1 MTELTKTLNDANQ
14 SSNLGDLENQDENEI
29 KLYESFEDMDLKENL
44 LRGIYAM
51 GYEKPSSIQQKAI
64 KPFLEG
70 GDLIAQSQSGTGK
83 TATFAISV
91 LNSIDADRGTQA
103 IIVAH
108 TRELALQIHTVATA
122 LNQYLKHSI
131 VLLTGGTS
139 VNQNIED
146 LRRHPHLL
154 IGTPGRL
161 LDMLNKR
168 KINLRDM
175 RFVVVDEADE
185 LFSSGFINQ
194 IYDIFRFLREC
205 KLQVALYS
213 ATMPREFFDISQKI
227 MRDPKKIL
235 VKTEQLTLEGIK
247 QFYINVER
255 NEFKFDT
262 LSDLYDLI
270 SVSQSIIY
278 CNSKKMVNELSYNLT
293 SKNFTVASIH
303 SDMTQEER
311 SRIVKEFRN
320 GESRILIST
329 DLLSRG
335 IDVQQVSIV
344 INYDVPSSIE
354 NYIHRIGRSGRFGR
368 KGVAINLI
376 TVTDISKL
384 HDIEKYYST
393 VIEELPENFMEFL

>member
-1 MTELTKTLNDANQ
+1 MTELTNTNLNL
-14 SSNLGDLENQDENEI
+14 SSSSGNDEDKNEI
-29 KLYESFEDMDLKENL
+29 KNYESFEDLELKENL

-91 LNSIDADRGTQA
+91 LNSIQEDKGTQA
-103 IIVAH
+103 IIIAH
-108 TRELALQIHTVATA
+108 TRELALQIHTVCSA
-122 LNQYLKHSI
+122 LNQYLKYSI
-131 VLLTGGTS
+131 LLLTGGTS
-139 VNQNIED
+139 VNQNIDD
-146 LRRHPHLL
+146 LRQNPHLL
-154 IGTPGRL
+154 IGTPGRM

-168 KINLRDM
+168 KINIRNM
-175 RFVVVDEADE
+175 RYVVVDEADE

-205 KLQVALYS
+205 NLQVALYS

-262 LSDLYDLI
+262 LSDLYELI
-270 SVSQSIIY
+270 SVAQSIIY

-293 SKNFTVASIH
+293 NKNFTVASIH

-311 SRIVKEFRN
+311 SRIVQDFRN

-376 TVTDISKL
+376 TVTDIAKL
-384 HDIEKYYST
+384 HDIEKYYAT

>member
-1 MTELTKTLNDANQ
+1 MTENNLNNFEKTENIIEGEDNIKIYE
-14 SSNLGDLENQDENEI
+14 NFEDLE
-29 KLYESFEDMDLKENL
+29 LKDNL

-51 GYEKPSSIQQKAI
+51 GYEKPSAIQQKAI

-83 TATFAISV
+83 TATFVISV
-91 LNSIDADRGTQA
+91 LNSIVEENGTQA
-103 IIVAH
+103 IIIAH
-108 TRELALQIHTVATA
+108 TRELALQIHTVTQA
-122 LNQYLKHSI
+122 LNQYLKYQ
-131 VLLTGGTS
+131 VLLLTGGTS
-139 VNQNIED
+139 VNQNSED
-146 LRRHPHLL
+146 LRRNPHIL
-154 IGTPGRL
+154 IGTPGRI

-168 KINLRDM
+168 KINTRNM
-175 RFVVVDEADE
+175 KYIVVDEADE
-185 LFSSGFINQ
+185 LLSSGFINQ
-194 IYDIFRFLREC
+194 IYDIFRFLRDTD
-205 KLQVALYS
+205 LQVALYS
-213 ATMPREFFDISQKI
+213 ATMPREFFDISKKI

-247 QFYINVER
+247 QFYVNVER

-262 LSDLYDLI
+262 LGDLYDLI
-270 SVSQSIIY
+270 SVAQSIIY
-278 CNSKKMVNELSYNLT
+278 CNSKKMVNELTYNLT
-293 SKNFTVASIH
+293 SKNYTVASIH

-335 IDVQQVSIV
+335 IDVQQVSVV
-344 INYDVPSSIE
+344 INYDVPSSID

-376 TVTDISKL
+376 TFTDISKL
-384 HDIEKYYST
+384 HEIEKYYST

>member
-1 MTELTKTLNDANQ
+1 MTENNLNYLETNENIIEGEDNIKFYE
-14 SSNLGDLENQDENEI
+14 NFEDLE
-29 KLYESFEDMDLKENL
+29 LKDNL

-51 GYEKPSSIQQKAI
+51 GYEKPSIIQQKAI

-83 TATFAISV
+83 TATFVISV
-91 LNSIDADRGTQA
+91 LNSIVEEKGTQA
-103 IIVAH
+103 IIIAH
-108 TRELALQIHTVATA
+108 TRELALQIHTVTQA
-122 LNQYLKHSI
+122 LNQYLKYQ
-131 VLLTGGTS
+131 VLLLTGGTS
-139 VNQNIED
+139 VNQNIEE
-146 LRRHPHLL
+146 LRKNPHIL
-154 IGTPGRL
+154 IGTPGRI

-168 KINLRDM
+168 KINTRNM
-175 RFVVVDEADE
+175 KYIVVDEADE
-185 LFSSGFINQ
+185 LLSSGFINQ
-194 IYDIFRFLREC
+194 IYDIFRFLRDTD
-205 KLQVALYS
+205 LQVALYS
-213 ATMPREFFDISQKI
+213 ATMPREFFDISKKI

-247 QFYINVER
+247 QFYVNVER

-262 LSDLYDLI
+262 LGDLYDLI
-270 SVSQSIIY
+270 SVAQSIIY
-278 CNSKKMVNELSYNLT
+278 CNSKKMVNELAYNLT
-293 SKNFTVASIH
+293 SKNYTVASIH

-335 IDVQQVSIV
+335 IDVQQVSVV
-344 INYDVPSSIE
+344 INYDVPSSID

-376 TVTDISKL
+376 TFTDISKL
-384 HDIEKYYST
+384 HEIEKYYST

>member
-1 MTELTKTLNDANQ
+1 MTENNLNKPEKNDNIIEGED
-14 SSNLGDLENQDENEI
+14 NIKIYENFEDLE
-29 KLYESFEDMDLKENL
+29 LKDNL

-51 GYEKPSSIQQKAI
+51 GYEKPSAIQQKAI

-70 GDLIAQSQSGTGK
+70 GDLIAQAQSGTGK
-83 TATFAISV
+83 TATFVISV
-91 LNSIDADRGTQA
+91 LNSIVKENGTQA
-103 IIVAH
+103 IIIAH
-108 TRELALQIHTVATA
+108 TRELALQIHTVTQA
-122 LNQYLKHSI
+122 LNQYLKYN
-131 VLLTGGTS
+131 VLLLTGGTS

-146 LRRHPHLL
+146 LRKNPHIL
-154 IGTPGRL
+154 IGTPGRI

-168 KINLRDM
+168 KINTRNM
-175 RFVVVDEADE
+175 KYIVVDEADE
-185 LFSSGFINQ
+185 LLSSGFINQ
-194 IYDIFRFLREC
+194 IYDIFRFVRENDI
-205 KLQVALYS
+205 QVALYS
-213 ATMPREFFDISQKI
+213 ATMPREFFDISKKI

-247 QFYINVER
+247 QFYVNVER

-262 LSDLYDLI
+262 LGDLYDLI
-270 SVSQSIIY
+270 SVAQSIIY
-278 CNSKKMVNELSYNLT
+278 CNSKKMVNELTYNLT
-293 SKNFTVASIH
+293 SKNYTVSSIH

-335 IDVQQVSIV
+335 IDVQQVSVV
-344 INYDVPSSIE
+344 INYDVPSSID

-376 TVTDISKL
+376 TFTDISKL
-384 HDIEKYYST
+384 HEIEKYYST
-393 VIEELPENFMEFL
+393 IIEELPETFMEFL

>member
-1 MTELTKTLNDANQ
+1 MTTLKN
-14 SSNLGDLENQDENEI
+14 DENDENDTILEDNSGI
-29 KLYESFEDMDLKENL
+29 KIYESFEDIGLKDNL
-44 LRGIYAM
+44 LRGIYAQ
-51 GYEKPSSIQQKAI
+51 GYEKPSLIQQKAI

-83 TATFAISV
+83 TATFVISV
-91 LNSIDADRGTQA
+91 LESIVENKGTQA

-108 TRELALQIHTVATA
+108 TRELALQIYGVSQS
-122 LNQYLKHSI
+122 LNQYLKYGI

-139 VNQNIED
+139 VNQNIEE
-146 LRRHPHLL
+146 LRKNPH
-154 IGTPGRL
+154 IVISTPGRL

-168 KINLRDM
+168 KISNRDM
-175 RFVVVDEADE
+175 KYIVIDEADE
-185 LFSSGFINQ
+185 LLSSGFINQ
-194 IYDIFRFLREC
+194 IYDIFNFLRDNN
-205 KLQVALYS
+205 LQVALYS
-213 ATMPREFFDISQKI
+213 ATMPKEFFDISKKM

-235 VKTEQLTLEGIK
+235 VKTEELTLEGIK
-247 QFYINVER
+247 QFYVNVER
-255 NEFKFDT
+255 NEYKFDV
-262 LSDLYDLI
+262 LCDLYGLI

-278 CNSKKMVNELSYNLT
+278 CNSKKMVNELSYNLS

-303 SDMTQEER
+303 SDMSQEER
-311 SRIVKEFRN
+311 SKIVQDFRN

-344 INYDVPSSIE
+344 INYDVPSSID

-376 TVTDISKL
+376 TFTDISRL
-384 HDIEKYYST
+384 HDIEKFYST

>member
-1 MTELTKTLNDANQ
+1 MTELTNTNLNLSSSSAN
-14 SSNLGDLENQDENEI
+14 DEDKNEI
-29 KLYESFEDMDLKENL
+29 KIYESFEDLQLNENL

-91 LNSIDADRGTQA
+91 LNSIQEDKGTQA
-103 IIVAH
+103 IIIAH
-108 TRELALQIHTVATA
+108 TRELALQIHTVCSA
-122 LNQYLKHSI
+122 LNQYLKYSI
-131 VLLTGGTS
+131 LLLTGGTS
-139 VNQNIED
+139 VNQNIDD
-146 LRRHPHLL
+146 LRQNPHLL
-154 IGTPGRL
+154 IGTPGRM

-168 KINLRDM
+168 KINIRNM
-175 RFVVVDEADE
+175 RYVVVDEADE

-205 KLQVALYS
+205 NLQVALYS
-213 ATMPREFFDISQKI
+213 ATMPSEFFDISQKI

-262 LSDLYDLI
+262 LSDLYELL

-293 SKNFTVASIH
+293 SKNFTVSSIH
-303 SDMTQEER
+303 SDMTQQER
-311 SRIVKEFRN
+311 SLIVQNFRN

-376 TVTDISKL
+376 TVTDIAKL

>member
-1 MTELTKTLNDANQ
+1 MTENNLNNFENTKNIIEGEDNIKIYE
-14 SSNLGDLENQDENEI
+14 NFEDLE
-29 KLYESFEDMDLKENL
+29 LKDNL

-51 GYEKPSSIQQKAI
+51 GYEKPSAIQQKAI

-83 TATFAISV
+83 TATFVISV
-91 LNSIDADRGTQA
+91 LNSIVEENGTQA
-103 IIVAH
+103 IIIAH
-108 TRELALQIHTVATA
+108 TRELALQIHTVTQA
-122 LNQYLKHSI
+122 LNQYLKYK
-131 VLLTGGTS
+131 VLLLTGGTS

-146 LRRHPHLL
+146 LRKNPHIL
-154 IGTPGRL
+154 IGTPGRI

-168 KINLRDM
+168 KINTRNM
-175 RFVVVDEADE
+175 KYIVVDEADE
-185 LFSSGFINQ
+185 LLSSGFINQ
-194 IYDIFRFLREC
+194 IYDIFRFLRDTD
-205 KLQVALYS
+205 LQVALYS
-213 ATMPREFFDISQKI
+213 ATMPREFFDISKKI

-247 QFYINVER
+247 QFYVNVER

-262 LSDLYDLI
+262 LGDLYDLI
-270 SVSQSIIY
+270 SVAQSIIY
-278 CNSKKMVNELSYNLT
+278 CNSKKMVNELTYNLT
-293 SKNFTVASIH
+293 SKNYTVASIH

-335 IDVQQVSIV
+335 IDVQQVSVV
-344 INYDVPSSIE
+344 INYDVPSSID

-376 TVTDISKL
+376 TFTDISKL
-384 HDIEKYYST
+384 HEIEKYYST

>member
-1 MTELTKTLNDANQ
+1 MTENNQTQIENNDNIIEGED
-14 SSNLGDLENQDENEI
+14 NIKIYEN
-29 KLYESFEDMDLKENL
+29 FEDIGLKDNL

-70 GDLIAQSQSGTGK
+70 GDLIAQAQSGTGK
-83 TATFAISV
+83 TATFTISI
-91 LNSIDADRGTQA
+91 LNSIVEEKGTQA
-103 IIVAH
+103 IIIAH
-108 TRELALQIHTVATA
+108 TRELALQIYTVTES
-122 LNQYLKHSI
+122 LNQYLKYK
-131 VLLTGGTS
+131 VLLLTGGTS

-146 LRRHPHLL
+146 LKNNPHIL
-154 IGTPGRL
+154 IGTPGRI

-168 KINLRDM
+168 KINTRNM
-175 RFVVVDEADE
+175 KYVAVDEADE
-185 LFSSGFINQ
+185 LLSSGFINQ
-194 IYDIFRFLREC
+194 IYDIFRCLRDTD
-205 KLQVALYS
+205 LQVALYS
-213 ATMPREFFDISQKI
+213 ATMPREFFDISKKI

-247 QFYINVER
+247 QFYVNVER

-262 LSDLYDLI
+262 LGDLYDLI
-270 SVSQSIIY
+270 SVAQSIIY
-278 CNSKKMVNELSYNLT
+278 CNSKKMVNELAYNLT
-293 SKNFTVASIH
+293 SKNYTVASIH

-311 SRIVKEFRN
+311 SRIVKEFRS

-335 IDVQQVSIV
+335 IDVQQVSVV
-344 INYDVPSSIE
+344 INYDVPISID

-376 TVTDISKL
+376 TFTDISKL

>member
-1 MTELTKTLNDANQ
+1 MTELTNTNLNL
-14 SSNLGDLENQDENEI
+14 SSSSDIDEDKNEI
-29 KLYESFEDMDLKENL
+29 KNYESFEDLELKENL

-91 LNSIDADRGTQA
+91 LNSIQEDKGTQA
-103 IIVAH
+103 IIIAH
-108 TRELALQIHTVATA
+108 TRELALQIHTVCSS
-122 LNQYLKHSI
+122 LNQYLKYSI
-131 VLLTGGTS
+131 LLLTGGTS
-139 VNQNIED
+139 VNQNIDD
-146 LRRHPHLL
+146 LRQNPHLL
-154 IGTPGRL
+154 IGTPGRM

-168 KINLRDM
+168 KINIRNM
-175 RFVVVDEADE
+175 RYVVVDEADE

-205 KLQVALYS
+205 NLQVALYS

-262 LSDLYDLI
+262 LSDLYELI
-270 SVSQSIIY
+270 SVAQSIIY

-311 SRIVKEFRN
+311 SRIVQDFRN

-376 TVTDISKL
+376 TVTDIAKL
-384 HDIEKYYST
+384 HDIEKYYAT

>member
-1 MTELTKTLNDANQ
+1 MTENNQ
-14 SSNLGDLENQDENEI
+14 IEKNADIIEGEDNIKIYEN
-29 KLYESFEDMDLKENL
+29 FEDLGLKDNL

-51 GYEKPSSIQQKAI
+51 GYEKPSAIQQKAI

-70 GDLIAQSQSGTGK
+70 GDLIAQAQSGTGK
-83 TATFAISV
+83 TATFVISV
-91 LNSIDADRGTQA
+91 LNSIVEDRGTQA
-103 IIVAH
+103 IIIAH
-108 TRELALQIHTVATA
+108 TRELALQIHTVTLA
-122 LNQYLKHSI
+122 LNQYLNYN
-131 VLLTGGTS
+131 VLLLTGGTS
-139 VNQNIED
+139 VNQNIDD
-146 LRRHPHLL
+146 LRRNPHIL
-154 IGTPGRL
+154 IGTPGRI

-168 KINLRDM
+168 KVNCRNMKYI
-175 RFVVVDEADE
+175 VVDEADE
-185 LFSSGFINQ
+185 LLSSGFINQ
-194 IYDIFRFLREC
+194 IYDIFRFLRDTD
-205 KLQVALYS
+205 LQVSLYS
-213 ATMPREFFDISQKI
+213 ATMPREFFDISKKI

-262 LSDLYDLI
+262 LGDLYDLI
-270 SVSQSIIY
+270 SVAQSIIY
-278 CNSKKMVNELSYNLT
+278 CNSKKMVNELTYNLT
-293 SKNFTVASIH
+293 SKNYTVASIH

-335 IDVQQVSIV
+335 IDVQQVSVV
-344 INYDVPSSIE
+344 INYDVPSSID

-376 TVTDISKL
+376 TFTDISKL
-384 HDIEKYYST
+384 HEIEKYYAT
-393 VIEELPENFMEFL
+393 VIEELP